1 MKTKFYAFWKVLL
14 IGFVA
19 LPLSAADSKE
29 APSLQVKIETPTVFD
44 LMQERDIKEA
54 FLAQI
59 DVAFHRAGFE
69 GRIAEI
75 DDIAEASAEIPLL
88 KLRLMD
94 WEKRR
99 SGFVECRFTAELI
112 TMDGAVSR
120 LGSFHGQSMSWGR
133 DDRFSVSKAFEDAA
147 NSAIRDLYRDIE
159 KLDTAN
165 ADHQMAR

>member
-1 MKTKFYAFWKVLL
+1 
-14 IGFVA
+14 
-19 LPLSAADSKE
+19 
-29 APSLQVKIETPTVFD
+29 
-44 LMQERDIKEA
+44 
-54 FLAQI
+54 
-59 DVAFHRAGFE
+59 VAFHRAGFE

-75 DDIAEASAEIPLL
+75 DDIAQASAEIPLL
-88 KLRLMD
+88 KLRLID

-99 SGFVECRFTAELI
+99 SGFVECRFAAELI

-147 NSAIRDLYRDIE
+147 NRAIRDLYRGIE
-159 KLDTAN
+159 KLDTAG